1 VAEENKRALL
11 QISCGDLGDHPYEI
25 EKNLQPLL
33 KLALQGSAIVLLNE
47 ADAFLADRR
56 IAKTYIQSA
65 IVSIFLR
72 HLEYFPGVIFLTT
85 NQEAEIDEA
94 VSSRAISIRFDAL
107 NAANRTKIWRNH
119 LFKESSNLTE
129 QAIDSICEDLGS
141 KYELDGREVKK
152 LAQLSLNISRWR
164 KKAIS
169 IDSVKQIY
177 DLTHS
182 SSCSPAAT

>member
-1 VAEENKRALL
+1 MR
-11 QISCGDLGDHPYEI
+11 Y
-25 EKNLQPLL
+25 
-33 KLALQGSAIVLLNE
+33 
-47 ADAFLADRR
+47 
-56 IAKTYIQSA
+56 
-65 IVSIFLR
+65 
-72 HLEYFPGVIFLTT
+72 LEYFPGVIFLTT

-129 QAIDSICEDLGS
+129 EAIDSICKELGS

-169 IDSVKQIY
+169 IDTVKKIY
-177 DLTHS
+177 DLTDS
-182 SSCSPAAT
+182 SSGSPAAT